1 MAFDE
6 RQPSLSPLRTFGS
19 KDVRASKRTDLGV
32 DFTAMNTTSVL
43 ALAFAIG
50 LICGLRSL
58 TGPAVI
64 SLAAHWKW
72 IDLQHSALSFLGT
85 TAAVFISIAAALIE
99 IIVDK
104 LPNTPRRTEALG
116 LIARLLFGGLCGA
129 AICAAR
135 DQSMVIGAV
144 LGGAGGLIGAFAGY
158 QARTRLVRA
167 LGAADLVVALI
178 EDAVAIGGG
187 FLIVSRF

>member
-1 MAFDE
+1 M
-6 RQPSLSPLRTFGS
+6 
-19 KDVRASKRTDLGV
+19 GV
-32 DFTAMNTTSVL
+32 DFTAMTTTSVL
-43 ALAFAIG
+43 ALALAIG

-58 TGPAVI
+58 TGPAVT

-72 IDLQHSALSFLGT
+72 MDLPHSPLSFLGT
-85 TAAVFISIAAALIE
+85 TAAVFISSAAAFIE

-104 LPNTPRRTEALG
+104 LPNTPKRTEALG
-116 LIARLLFGGLCGA
+116 LLARLVFGGLCGA

-144 LGGAGGLIGAFAGY
+144 LGGVGGLIGAFAGY

-167 LGAADLVVALI
+167 LGVPDVVVALI

-187 FLIVSRF
+187 FLIVSRS

>member
-1 MAFDE
+1 M
-6 RQPSLSPLRTFGS
+6 S
-19 KDVRASKRTDLGV
+19 ASHQHHLFAVSVPKTSVLVNGLILGV

-64 SLAAHWKW
+64 TLAAHWKW
-72 IDLQHSALSFLGT
+72 IDLHNSALSFLGS
-85 TAAVFISIAAALIE
+85 TAAVIVAIVAALIE

-104 LPNTPRRTEALG
+104 LPNTPKRTEALG

-167 LGAADLVVALI
+167 LGVPDVVVALI

>member
-1 MAFDE
+1 
-6 RQPSLSPLRTFGS
+6 
-19 KDVRASKRTDLGV
+19 
-32 DFTAMNTTSVL
+32 MNTTSVL

-58 TGPAVI
+58 TGPAVVT
-64 SLAAHWKW
+64 LAAHWKW
-72 IDLQHSALSFLGT
+72 IDLHNSALSFLGT

-99 IIVDK
+99 MIVDK
-104 LPNTPRRTEALG
+104 LPNTPKRTEALG

-167 LGAADLVVALI
+167 LGVPDLVIALI
-178 EDAVAIGGG
+178 EDAVAIGSG

>member
-1 MAFDE
+1 M
-6 RQPSLSPLRTFGS
+6 
-19 KDVRASKRTDLGV
+19 GV

-58 TGPAVI
+58 TGPAVV

-116 LIARLLFGGLCGA
+116 LIARLLFGGLSGA

-135 DQSMVIGAV
+135 NQSMVIGAV

-158 QARTRLVRA
+158 QVRTRLVRA
-167 LGAADLVVALI
+167 LGVPDVVVAFI

>member
-1 MAFDE
+1 
-6 RQPSLSPLRTFGS
+6 
-19 KDVRASKRTDLGV
+19 
-32 DFTAMNTTSVL
+32 MNTTSVL

-58 TGPAVI
+58 TGPAVVTM
-64 SLAAHWKW
+64 AAHWKW
-72 IDLQHSALSFLGT
+72 IDLHSSGLRFLGS
-85 TAAVFISIAAALIE
+85 TAVVFVAIAAALVE
-99 IIVDK
+99 LVVDK

-135 DQSMVIGAV
+135 DQSIVIGAV

-158 QARTRLVRA
+158 QARSRLVRA
-167 LGAADLVVALI
+167 LGVPDVVIALI
-178 EDAVAIGGG
+178 EDAIAIGGA